1 MTYSCFL
8 QFKRSKSMEESW
20 LKGFLWRQQRLY
32 DTALTWLLSV
42 STFYTIVH
50 AFEDYLNLKG
60 KKEIGIV
67 HFQR

>member
-1 MTYSCFL
+1 
-8 QFKRSKSMEESW
+8 MEESW

-42 STFYTIVH
+42 SILYRIVH
-50 AFEDYLNLKG
+50 TFEDCPNLKG

-67 HFQR
+67 NFQKVKKRDSSWY